1 MKKIITQFILYTF
14 LLSIVSPQNVKLFPE
29 PGFVPYVSYYISS
42 IDLSTGATDVL
53 LFNFRLAEENG
64 DYNSLWVKVEFK
76 MEVISPALGI
86 ESPTTVIKV
95 VTDPFQMF
103 ADIRIDNRDLTT
115 ENLALYDLDSP
126 PNEIPLRVHI
136 LDQLDISEYENMLS
150 SVLSTGRLPDGE
162 YTFYL
167 AIRSGSSSS
176 IGSLFLTDEVTEKI
190 IVTSPTSLNL
200 IAPGGELA
208 DTSQNTVFSSYPVFQ
223 WETEPCSNCESFLR
237 VARFDPS
244 LHGSPE
250 DAVEDVTVYPMN
262 QTEGWASVGVST
274 IFQYPFFDA
283 VELVPG
289 YVYVWQTRKDLPTT
303 VGIESYLSPIWSFKI
318 GDLTQPPEM
327 GIENLHPLLQQLMD
341 VLGEDQFLAYFGP
354 NGVLYGYSPDGTYE
368 INDIQVSIDA
378 VFALIQQF
386 QNQSSVIINISVE

>member
-1 MKKIITQFILYTF
+1 MKKIITQFFLSTF
-14 LLSIVSPQNVKLFPE
+14 ILSIVSSQNVKLFPE
-29 PGFVPYVSYYISS
+29 PGFVPYVSYYVSS
-42 IDLSTGATDVL
+42 IDLATGATDVL
-53 LFNFRLAEENG
+53 LFSFRLAEENG
-64 DYNSLWVKVEFK
+64 DYKSQEVWVEVKFT
-76 MEVISPALGI
+76 MEVFSPALGI

-103 ADIRIDNRDLTT
+103 ADMRIDNRELTT
-115 ENLALYDLDSP
+115 ENLAIYDLDSP

-136 LDQLDISEYENMLS
+136 LDRLDISEYENMLS
-150 SVLSTGRLPDGE
+150 SILSTGRLTDGE

-167 AIRSGSSSS
+167 AIRSGSSS
-176 IGSLFLTDEVTEKI
+176 GSLSLTDEVTEKI

-208 DTSQNTVFSSYPVFQ
+208 DTSQNTVFSTYPVFQ
-223 WETEPCSNCESFLR
+223 WETEPCSNCESFIR
-237 VARFDPS
+237 VARFDHS

-274 IFQYPFFDA
+274 TIQYPFFDA

-289 YVYVWQTRKDLPTT
+289 YVYVWQIKKNLPTT
-303 VGIESYLSPIWSFKI
+303 VGIESYLSPIWSLKI

-341 VLGEDQFLAYFGP
+341 VLGEDQFFAYFGP
-354 NGVLYGYSPDGTYE
+354 DGVLYGYSPDGTYE
-368 INDIQVSIDA
+368 INGIQVSIDA
-378 VFALIQQF
+378 VYTLIQQF
-386 QNQSSVIINISVE
+386 QNQSSLIINISVE

>member
-1 MKKIITQFILYTF
+1 MKKIIAKFILSTF
-14 LLSIVSPQNVKLFPE
+14 LLSIVSSQKVKLFPE
-29 PGFVPYVSYYISS
+29 PGFVTYVSYYVSS
-42 IDLSTGATDVL
+42 IDLTTGATDVL

-64 DYNSLWVKVEFK
+64 DYKSQEVWVKVEFK
-76 MEVISPALGI
+76 MEVVSPALGI

-95 VTDPFQMF
+95 VTDPFRMF

-136 LDQLDISEYENMLS
+136 LDQLDISEYENILS
-150 SVLSTGRLPDGE
+150 SVLSTGKLPDGE

-167 AIRSGSSSS
+167 AIRFGSSSS
-176 IGSLFLTDEVTEKI
+176 LGSLYKVTPYKI

-200 IAPGGELA
+200 IAPGGEMA
-208 DTSQNTVFSSYPVFQ
+208 DTSQNTVFSTYPVFQ
-223 WETEPCSNCESFLR
+223 WETEPCSICESFIR

-244 LHGSPE
+244 LHGSLD
-250 DAVEDVTVYPMN
+250 DAIEDVTVYPMT

-274 IFQYPFFDA
+274 TFQYPFFDA

-289 YVYVWQTRKDLPTT
+289 YVYGWQIRKDLPTT

-354 NGVLYGYSPDGTYE
+354 NGVLYGYSPNGTYE
-368 INDIQVSIDA
+368 INGIQVSIDA
-378 VFALIQQF
+378 VYTLIQQF

>member
-1 MKKIITQFILYTF
+1 
-14 LLSIVSPQNVKLFPE
+14 
-29 PGFVPYVSYYISS
+29 
-42 IDLSTGATDVL
+42 
-53 LFNFRLAEENG
+53 
-64 DYNSLWVKVEFK
+64 

-115 ENLALYDLDSP
+115 ENLAIYDLDSP

-150 SVLSTGRLPDGE
+150 SILSTGKLPGGE

-167 AIRSGSSSS
+167 AIRSGSSS
-176 IGSLFLTDEVTEKI
+176 GSLSLTDEVTEKI

-208 DTSQNTVFSSYPVFQ
+208 DTSQNTVFSTYPVFQ
-223 WETEPCSNCESFLR
+223 WETEPCSNCESFIR
-237 VARFDPS
+237 VARFDHS

-274 IFQYPFFDA
+274 TIQYPFFDA

-289 YVYVWQTRKDLPTT
+289 YVYVWQIKKNLPTT
-303 VGIESYLSPIWSFKI
+303 VGIESYLSPIWSLKI

-341 VLGEDQFLAYFGP
+341 VLGEDQFFAYFGP
-354 NGVLYGYSPDGTYE
+354 DGVLYGYSPDGTYE
-368 INDIQVSIDA
+368 INGIQVSIDA
-378 VFALIQQF
+378 VYTLIQQF
-386 QNQSSVIINISVE
+386 QNQSSLIINISVE